1 MEFSPVSARRLTG
14 TRGKRLED
22 RFAEDSKRMRLM
34 GRAVLGARRPRA
46 SHWPTSLLAFGS
58 PPQQTMA
65 CTLATTPVVRQAKKQ
80 FITLMSDKTL
90 STVVSSEVRQ
100 YNYLP
105 VYETLM
111 S

>member
-1 MEFSPVSARRLTG
+1 
-14 TRGKRLED
+14 
-22 RFAEDSKRMRLM
+22 MRLM